1 MYDDQDLSTSFVVVV
16 IIIIADDD
24 DDDVL
29 WIKRIVVLTC
39 IQFHL
44 IVRPLILDSLWKLLV
59 LSMGRDKSLLSL
71 DSVK

>member
-1 MYDDQDLSTSFVVVV
+1 MYDDQDLSTSFGVVV

-39 IQFHL
+39 IQVHL
-44 IVRPLILDSLWKLLV
+44 LVRPLILDSLWEFLV